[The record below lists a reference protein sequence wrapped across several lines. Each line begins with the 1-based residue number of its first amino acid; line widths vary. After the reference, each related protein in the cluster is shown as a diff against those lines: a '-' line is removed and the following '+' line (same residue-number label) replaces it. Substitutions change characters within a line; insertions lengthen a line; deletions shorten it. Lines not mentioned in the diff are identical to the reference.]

1 MFFYRDGNIYYCL
14 ATIIFTVLPFYLIMI
29 IGDGWQTLKEAAAAS
44 DNLKGQTLRVI
55 VTLFS
60 FTPGFSW
67 LPPATRPFKTYKL
80 YFFKH
85 GRMSEL
91 FGQNVHVNKMYE
103 MYGENAP
110 QFILQ
115 LSIILKQNP
124 VYSTQELLVR
134 IFTEPQ
140 IVTSLISLLKRS
152 ASIYLE
158 LETRNKDGQRRNQ
171 YATPFTNW
179 KNTVIVGFMM
189 VLTVPPRILT
199 LALYF
204 GSSFP
209 LLVTDSTLVLGI
221 RFGLAIFLSSIIIY
235 TAIFCIAGYFK
246 VIKTGQI
253 FWSEL
258 VLSAFSALIGP
269 CRIFQRKSK
278 MLFLSSFL
286 SVFNHI
292 LLMGAL
298 LITLHVKSSIWNEA
312 LSERSVEFFKTQSY
326 VLLCWNCL
334 SLIASWFLEKYS
346 DLEFRYSLSNS
357 LCCDEEE
364 DFLFACSHGLMEL
377 VQKLLLSGNTKILN
391 KVDQDGDG
399 ALHTAC
405 ADQTFDVVNYLV
417 DQMEE
422 KHMNIN
428 VRNIYGDNALVY
440 AIENLEI
447 MQLLVQTG
455 KLDIKRNN
463 CVSNYVNLWG
473 SISFVCNTDDSNT
486 GKFIVKMDSFTVVN
500 SIQKFNE

>member
-1 MFFYRDGNIYYCL
+1 
-14 ATIIFTVLPFYLIMI
+14 
-29 IGDGWQTLKEAAAAS
+29 
-44 DNLKGQTLRVI
+44 
-55 VTLFS
+55 
-60 FTPGFSW
+60 
-67 LPPATRPFKTYKL
+67 
-80 YFFKH
+80 
-85 GRMSEL
+85 
-91 FGQNVHVNKMYE
+91 
-103 MYGENAP
+103 
-110 QFILQ
+110 
-115 LSIILKQNP
+115 
-124 VYSTQELLVR
+124 
-134 IFTEPQ
+134 
-140 IVTSLISLLKRS
+140 
-152 ASIYLE
+152 
-158 LETRNKDGQRRNQ
+158 
-171 YATPFTNW
+171 
-179 KNTVIVGFMM
+179 M

-221 RFGLAIFLSSIIIY
+221 RFGLAIFLSSITIY
-235 TAIFCIAGYFK
+235 TVIFCIAGYFK

-269 CRIFQRKSK
+269 CIIFQRKSK
-278 MLFLSSFL
+278 MLFLSSVL

-292 LLMGAL
+292 LLIGVL

-312 LSERSVEFFKTQSY
+312 LSEKSVEFFKTQSY

-357 LCCDEEE
+357 LCCDKEE

-391 KVDQDGDG
+391 KVDKDGDG
-399 ALHTAC
+399 ALHRAC
-405 ADQTFDVVNYLV
+405 ADQTFDVVKLLV

-440 AIENLEI
+440 AIENLKI
-447 MQLLVQTG
+447 LQLLVQTG
-455 KLDIKRNN
+455 KLDIKGNN

-473 SISFVCNTDDSNT
+473 SISFVCDTRLCDTDESST
-486 GKFIVKMDSFTVVN
+486 GKFVVKMDSRTVVN
-500 SIQKFNE
+500 SIQKSDKTESRLGRRRFSQKTNKRKKQKSKKTNKFFLSRESTVRQSVFGFI

>member
-1 MFFYRDGNIYYCL
+1 
-14 ATIIFTVLPFYLIMI
+14 MI

-55 VTLFS
+55 LTLLS

-67 LPPATRPFKTYKL
+67 LPPATRPFETYKL
-80 YFFKH
+80 YFKL

-235 TAIFCIAGYFK
+235 TAIFCIIGYFK

-269 CRIFQRKSK
+269 CRIFQQKSK
-278 MLFLSSFL
+278 MLFLSSVL

-312 LSERSVEFFKTQSY
+312 LSERSAEFFKTQSY

-377 VQKLLLSGNTKILN
+377 VQKHLLSGNTKILN

-428 VRNIYGDNALVY
+428 VRNIYGNNALVY
-440 AIENLEI
+440 AIKNLEI

-500 SIQKFNE
+500 SIQKFNEL